1 MLVRIE
7 CPKCKA
13 SGTINDLEIPDD
25 GMMLAC
31 PRCSE
36 SFRIQKPRKKA
47 TSPFATNTCPSCG
60 YSTFCEEVFDECPH
74 CGGMDVRTATER
86 KREEHTRKPEQEILN
101 RNCQAET
108 VAPLPSL
115 SPLSRASKFPA
126 SSPEPEKPKLNLASF
141 ADGFDPVAAV
151 GWGSA
156 ACAALFVA
164 VGGWGLLNY
173 LGTDIQAQLS
183 AQSVE
188 PVSAWQVFWGYGFLP
203 WSELFVGLAVLCAAF
218 GFLQRA
224 AWGMARLQQVVTA
237 SLVLVPVYELGGYGV
252 WIAKSISP
260 PWWAYLVELL
270 SALLVSALL
279 VVPLFFLLRYL
290 KGNDLKRAY
299 QKN

>member
-74 CGGMDVRTATER
+74 CGVDVKTVVER
-86 KREEHTRKPEQEILN
+86 KREQEARKREQEVLN
-101 RNCQAET
+101 RNYQTAAT
-108 VAPLPSL
+108 APLPTG
-115 SPLSRASKFPA
+115 SKFPA
-126 SSPEPEKPKLNLASF
+126 SSPEPEKPKLHLASF

-156 ACAALFVA
+156 ACAVLFVA

-203 WSELFVGLAVLCAAF
+203 WSELFFGLAVLCAAF

-237 SLVLVPVYELGGYGV
+237 SLVLVPVYELGEYGV

-279 VVPLFFLLRYL
+279 VIPLFFLLRYL
-290 KGNDLKRAY
+290 KGNDLKRTY
-299 QKN
+299 PKN